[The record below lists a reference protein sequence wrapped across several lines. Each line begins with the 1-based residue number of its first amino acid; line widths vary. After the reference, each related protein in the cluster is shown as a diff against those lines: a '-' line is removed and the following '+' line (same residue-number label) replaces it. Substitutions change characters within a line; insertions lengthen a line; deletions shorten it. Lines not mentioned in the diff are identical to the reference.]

1 MSNTDPA
8 STAAKKSAPKI
19 VRTPKKTPK
28 QPKKDPLPEGVTE
41 VQPKESKTKTP
52 RGLDAHGFRVGS
64 DSSKIVE
71 IMLAGG
77 IDRQDINDK
86 VSAAIEPMTRVRTL
100 PDGSTT
106 GGRKKNIPSLIS
118 GLIGRL
124 EDRGYFQESEW
135 RLVPPTPAK
144 KKR

>member
-1 MSNTDPA
+1 MSDTSSVDPA
-8 STAAKKSAPKI
+8 STAKKAPPKI
-19 VRTPKKTPK
+19 TRTKKTPK
-28 QPKKDPLPEGVTE
+28 PPAKTTPKPLPEGVIE
-41 VQPKESKTKTP
+41 VQPKESKTTRKAIK
-52 RGLDAHGFRVGS
+52 GLDAHGFRVGS

-86 VSAAIEPMTRVRTL
+86 VAAAIDPLTKN
-100 PDGSTT
+100 
-106 GGRKKNIPSLIS
+106 GRKKNIPSLIS

-135 RLVPPTPAK
+135 RLIAPK
-144 KKR
+144 KPKR